1 MLTPCLRL
9 SQRTDGTRSPGR
21 KTPRSI
27 CSSIWRAIFKYSGGL
42 TTARLRID
50 FKNTTVLVTLQQ
62 ICICTYTRQVLTIK
76 LLEPALTPKLKARE
90 FQFVNRLTSA
100 QIEQLWSMSQAE
112 WWSRGRNLND
122 IRRAVEH
129 SSLICAYCDPATGR
143 LAAFARVLTDFVYKA
158 VIFDVI
164 VDRPHRRRGLG

>member
-1 MLTPCLRL
+1 M
-9 SQRTDGTRSPGR
+9 
-21 KTPRSI
+21 
-27 CSSIWRAIFKYSGGL
+27 
-42 TTARLRID
+42 TA
-50 FKNTTVLVTLQQ
+50 
-62 ICICTYTRQVLTIK
+62 
-76 LLEPALTPKLKARE
+76 KLKARE

-100 QIEQLWSMSQAE
+100 QIEQLWRMSQAE

-164 VDRPHRRRGLG
+164 VDQPHRRLGLGRRLLEAVSSQPALVFVEHIELYCRPELVPFYKRWGFTADLDELCFMRKKHQPLMHTAKEQRRLAS